1 MKQVKKLLQKYGRTA
16 YWAMFLS
23 MLIYRFLNTT
33 LFFEDIDIFYVEGG
47 IASRICTW
55 LFLKPYG
62 IIVVIVLLLYLT
74 KEKPDWKQMGML
86 VFYDMILIYC
96 SQKTDCDSLLT
107 YLLLLPGAVKVDF
120 EKLIKAD
127 VWVST
132 ILTVVTIVCSLTGV
146 LDNLTWGLSNGQVRM
161 AFGFIYSTDFAAHI
175 FFLMLGWWYLR
186 QEKANW
192 KDSIFWLVIGAVVFK
207 FSIARNSSA
216 LIAMTALVMAYC
228 GKIKK
233 TDVLEKKMLPAAPL
247 ICAVAVSGL
256 SVFYNPDIV
265 WTKQLDSWF
274 SNRLM
279 LVKKAINFYGFQLW
293 GAPIPMTGNGS
304 KTSSSATYFYIDSG
318 YMQIGLLYGV
328 VLLAIVLCL
337 LTLIC
342 QKAAEQ
348 NQRILL
354 WIVALACVHGMI
366 EQHLF
371 ELEYF
376 PFFLAAF
383 ANLKEKGQ
391 RELLHGKEK

>member
-1 MKQVKKLLQKYGRTA
+1 MGRHIYKNKCVKIA
-16 YWAMFLS
+16 YWAIFLS

-33 LFFEDIDIFYVEGG
+33 LFFEDIDIFYAVGG

-74 KEKPDWKQMGML
+74 EEKPDWKQIGIL
-86 VFYDMILIYC
+86 AFYDMILIYC

-107 YLLLLPGAVKVDF
+107 YLLLLPGAAKVDF
-120 EKLIKAD
+120 GKLIKAD

-132 ILTVVTIVCSLTGV
+132 ILTVGTIMCSVTGMI
-146 LDNLTWGLSNGQVRM
+146 DNLAWALGNEQYRM
-161 AFGFIYSTDFAAHI
+161 AFGFIYATDFAAHV

-186 QEKANW
+186 REKADW
-192 KDSIFWLVIGAVVFK
+192 RDTVVWLIISGLVMK
-207 FSIARNSSA
+207 FSITRNSVA
-216 LIAMTALVMAYC
+216 LMALTAVLMMYC
-228 GKIKK
+228 DKIKK
-233 TDVLEKKMLPAAPL
+233 SDSLEKKVLPATPI
-247 ICAVAVSGL
+247 ICAAAVSVI
-256 SVFYNPDIV
+256 SVFYSCEIT
-265 WTKQLDSWF
+265 WIQQLNSWL
-274 SNRLM
+274 SNRLAF
-279 LVKKAINFYGFQLW
+279 VKKAVDIYGFSLW
-293 GAPIPMTGNGS
+293 GKEIPMIGNGS
-304 KTSSSATYFYIDSG
+304 KTSSTNIYFYIDSG

-337 LTLIC
+337 LTWIC
-342 QKAAEQ
+342 QRAAEQ